1 MEAKLWS
8 EEHESHIRRIN
19 GDECAKQHE
28 VIRDCGTVICKC
40 GGYMERKRY
49 DLIPGGLVRDN
60 YPSNSESQEVS
71 RGRSSEEISV
81 MEMERRTE

>member
-28 VIRDCGTVICKC
+28 VIRDWGIGLLYVNVADIWR
-40 GGYMERKRY
+40 ERDMTLSR
-49 DLIPGGLVRDN
+49 
-60 YPSNSESQEVS
+60 EVS
-71 RGRSSEEISV
+71 HKVSLALVITKCEKSAEPV
-81 MEMERRTE
+81 VAKKNL

>member
-1 MEAKLWS
+1 MKKMEAKLWS

-28 VIRDCGTVICKC
+28 VYKKRLCGIGLLYVNVADIWRERDMTF
-40 GGYMERKRY
+40 
-49 DLIPGGLVRDN
+49 IPGGLVRDN

-71 RGRSSEEISV
+71 GGQ
-81 MEMERRTE
+81 

>member
-8 EEHESHIRRIN
+8 EEHESYIRRIN

-28 VIRDCGTVICKC
+28 VIRDCGIGLLYVN
-40 GGYMERKRY
+40 